1 MKVKAHPPTDTF
13 ILPAVFYSYFV
24 VDTKYSSKDMED
36 MLSTCITN
44 EYDREIVDD
53 IFDENLEN
61 IDDV

>member
-1 MKVKAHPPTDTF
+1 
-13 ILPAVFYSYFV
+13 
-24 VDTKYSSKDMED
+24 